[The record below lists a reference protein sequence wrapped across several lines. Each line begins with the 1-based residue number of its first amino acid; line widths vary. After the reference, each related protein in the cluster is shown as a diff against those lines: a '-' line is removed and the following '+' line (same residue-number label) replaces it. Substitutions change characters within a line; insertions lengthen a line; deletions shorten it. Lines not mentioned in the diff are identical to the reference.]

1 MARGINNRKGIGLI
15 YSVLVLLVL
24 CAMASFAVDMG
35 RVVLAKNQL
44 RSAADASALAAANL
58 VLSNQ
63 TAARSAAV
71 STAKSNNVDG
81 SPCGAMISLQRAQL
95 PGEDLN

>member
-1 MARGINNRKGIGLI
+1 MARGIRNNRRGIGLI

-44 RSAADASALAAANL
+44 RSSADAAALAAGQL

-63 TAARSAAV
+63 TAARNAAV
-71 STAKSNNVDG
+71 AVAKSNNVDG
-81 SPCGAMISLQRAQL
+81 APCILDGNADVTFIHWD
-95 PGEDLN
+95 E